1 MRIELFGVRGTFPS
15 ATKERTTYGGH
26 TLCTQVTTK
35 AGTDIIIDAGT
46 GIRPL
51 GDKFMAA
58 RRPGRPLRL
67 SLLFTHFHLDHIVGL
82 PFFGPLYDETA
93 EIDFYS
99 WREPE
104 DLREILGR
112 FTASPFYPVPFEETP
127 ALKRF
132 HGIGPA
138 GLTID
143 TVRIT
148 TCPLHHPQGSVAYRL
163 IEESKAIVLATDTEH
178 PVCGLDDRLEEF
190 SRKSGVLVYD
200 AMFTPEEY
208 TEGRVGWGHS
218 TWREGVRLARA
229 AGVGRLLLSHLNPDH
244 SDRTLNGIARHAG
257 REFRSTAC
265 ASEGLTIEL

>member
-1 MRIELFGVRGTFPS
+1 MRIEFFGVRGTFPS
-15 ATKERTTYGGH
+15 ATKERTSYGGH
-26 TLCTQVTTK
+26 TLCTRVTTK
-35 AGTDIIIDAGT
+35 GGADILIDAGT

-51 GDKFMAA
+51 GDKFLAA

-99 WREPE
+99 WREPD

-112 FTASPFYPVPFEETP
+112 FTSSPFYPVPFEKTP
-127 ALKRF
+127 VLKRF
-132 HGIGPA
+132 HWIGA
-138 GLTID
+138 DGLMID

-163 IEESKAIVLATDTEH
+163 IEESKAVVLATDTEH
-178 PVCGLDDRLEEF
+178 PAEGLDGRLAEF
-190 SRKSGVLVYD
+190 SRKSRVLVYD

-208 TEGRVGWGHS
+208 AEGRVGWGHS
-218 TWREGVRLARA
+218 TWREGVRLAQA

-244 SDRTLNGIARHAG
+244 SDRTLDGIARRAR